1 MTEERKWKDVLQ
13 EIIDDPKIKTSIEEK
28 GFFLNELR
36 HNAYYLNTV
45 VSSRT
50 HNHICGVTNRGN

>member
-1 MTEERKWKDVLQ
+1 MTKSWEDVLA
-13 EIIDDPKIKTSIEEK
+13 ELVDEPEFKSSIEEK

-50 HNHICGVTNRGN
+50 HNHICGTTNRDN

>member
-1 MTEERKWKDVLQ
+1 MIKSWDDVLA
-13 EIIDDPKIKTSIEEK
+13 ELVDEPEFKSSIEEK
-28 GFFLNELR
+28 GFFFMILIF

-50 HNHICGVTNRGN
+50 HNHICGTTNRDN

>member
-1 MTEERKWKDVLQ
+1 MTKSWDDVLA
-13 EIIDDPKIKTSIEEK
+13 ELVDEPEFKSSIEEK

-50 HNHICGVTNRGN
+50 HNHICGTTNRDN

>member
-1 MTEERKWKDVLQ
+1 MTKSWDDVLA
-13 EIIDDPKIKTSIEEK
+13 ELVDEPEFKSSIEEK

>member
-1 MTEERKWKDVLQ
+1 MIKSWDDVLA
-13 EIIDDPKIKTSIEEK
+13 ELVDEPEFKSSIEEK

-45 VSSRT
+45 VSRRT
-50 HNHICGVTNRGN
+50 HNHICGNTNREN

>member
-1 MTEERKWKDVLQ
+1 MIKSWDDVLA
-13 EIIDDPKIKTSIEEK
+13 ELVDEPEFKSSIEEK

-50 HNHICGVTNRGN
+50 HNHICGTTNRDN

>member
-1 MTEERKWKDVLQ
+1 MIKSWDDVLA
-13 EIIDDPKIKTSIEEK
+13 ELVDEPEFKSSIEEK

-36 HNAYYLNTV
+36 HNTYYLNTV

-50 HNHICGVTNRGN
+50 HNHICGTTNRDN

>member
-1 MTEERKWKDVLQ
+1 MIKSWDDVLA
-13 EIIDDPKIKTSIEEK
+13 ELVDEPEFKSSIEEK

-50 HNHICGVTNRGN
+50 HNHICGVTNLGN